1 MNAPKPGDLLD
12 NRYRLV
18 LTLATGGFGQ
28 TYLAED
34 TRRPG
39 NPICV
44 VKHLT
49 PTSND
54 PRYLENATRLFLTEA
69 QTLERLGIIHD
80 QIPRLLAYFEE
91 NREFYLVQD
100 WIDGHTLS
108 DELQSGQH
116 WSETKVCQMFH
127 EVLKILQFIH
137 GFGVIHRDIKPDNLI
152 RRRQDDRLVLVD
164 FGTVKQIRSQIL
176 TPGQINANATI
187 AVGTPG
193 YMPTEQ
199 GRGNPRPNSDIYA
212 LGIIGIQ
219 AVTGLHPTQFQED
232 NDTGEIIWRSW
243 AQISEEL
250 ASIITKMVR
259 YHFKDRY
266 QSATDALQALEP
278 LLTRVLPASP
288 HLGVTRSRQTPVIP
302 QPTQFSSQSSGN
314 PVTEPQPTQFSSQP
328 SGNPV
333 TEPQPTQFS
342 SQPTGNPII
351 VEPQPTQFSSQPTG
365 NPIIVEPQPTQFSS
379 QPTGNPVTE
388 PQPTQFSF
396 QPTGNPVT
404 EPQPTQFSSQP
415 TGNPV
420 TEPQPTQFSSQPTR
434 NPIIVEP
441 QPTQFSSQPSGS
453 PIIESQPAQTFGMS
467 TMQRSEEEDEED
479 SVASFSGLSVP
490 KEDLQLSYT
499 RSLQQAAILGTS
511 SWLLAIFVVSILG
524 TIWLSAIFWLI
535 ILGIFIFKFFIKK
548 YPLFDKYSVFGIA
561 VISSTITFLFLPHH
575 FLLKGLLQAGL
586 PGLLVTL
593 LLAIFAGV
601 LAFIL
606 IILYQ
611 VFEQNQN

>member
-1 MNAPKPGDLLD
+1 MNAPKLGDILD
-12 NRYRLV
+12 NRYRIIR
-18 LTLATGGFGQ
+18 TLATGGFGQ

-39 NPICV
+39 NPMCV

-49 PTSND
+49 PASSD
-54 PRYLENATRLFLTEA
+54 PRFLKNATRLFLTEA
-69 QTLERLGIIHD
+69 QTLERLGIVHD

-91 NREFYLVQD
+91 NQEFYLVQD
-100 WIDGHTLS
+100 WIDGRTLTY
-108 DELQSGQH
+108 ELQPGQR
-116 WSETKVCQMFH
+116 WSEIKVYQMFD

-137 GFGVIHRDIKPDNLI
+137 SFGVIHRDIKPDNLI
-152 RRRQDDRLVLVD
+152 RRRQDDKLVLVD

-199 GRGNPRPNSDIYA
+199 SRGNPRPNSDIYA

-219 AVTGLHPTQFQED
+219 AVTGLNPTQYQED
-232 NDTGEIIWRSW
+232 NETGEIIWRPW
-243 AQISEEL
+243 AQISEDL

-266 QSATDALQALEP
+266 QSATEALQALEP

-288 HLGVTRSRQTPVIP
+288 HLVVTPSGQTPMIPQPTQVSSQPSGNPVVQP
-302 QPTQFSSQSSGN
+302 QPTQFSSPPSGS
-314 PVTEPQPTQFSSQP
+314 PIAEPQPTQFSSPP

-333 TEPQPTQFS
+333 VETQPTQFS
-342 SQPTGNPII
+342 SPPSGNPI
-351 VEPQPTQFSSQPTG
+351 V
-365 NPIIVEPQPTQFSS
+365 
-379 QPTGNPVTE
+379 
-388 PQPTQFSF
+388 
-396 QPTGNPVT
+396 
-404 EPQPTQFSSQP
+404 
-415 TGNPV
+415 
-420 TEPQPTQFSSQPTR
+420 
-434 NPIIVEP
+434 
-441 QPTQFSSQPSGS
+441 
-453 PIIESQPAQTFGMS
+453 ESQPVQTFGTS
-467 TMQRSEEEDEED
+467 TIQRFEEED
-479 SVASFSGLSVP
+479 SVAPFSGLSVP

-499 RSLQQAAILGTS
+499 RSLQQAAILGAG

-524 TIWLSAIFWLI
+524 TVWLSAIFWLI
-535 ILGIFIFKFFIKK
+535 ILGILIFKFLIKN
-548 YPLFDKYSVFGIA
+548 YPSFEKYSVFGIA
-561 VISSTITFLFLPHH
+561 VISSAITFLFLPQN

-593 LLAIFAGV
+593 LLATFAGA

-606 IILYQ
+606 IVLYQ
-611 VFEQNQN
+611 VFEQNKN

>member
-12 NRYRLV
+12 NRYRLIR
-18 LTLATGGFGQ
+18 TLATGGFGQ

-39 NPICV
+39 NPMCV

-49 PTSND
+49 PTSNN

-91 NREFYLVQD
+91 NQEFYLVQD

-108 DELQSGQH
+108 DELQSGQR

-199 GRGNPRPNSDIYA
+199 SRGNPRPNSDIYA

-219 AVTGLHPTQFQED
+219 ALTGLNPIQFQED
-232 NDTGEIIWRSW
+232 DETGEIIWQPW
-243 AQISEEL
+243 AQVSDEF
-250 ASIITKMVR
+250 ASIVNTMVR

-266 QSATDALQALEP
+266 QSATDALQVLEP
-278 LLTRVLPASP
+278 VLAGVIPTSP
-288 HLGVTRSRQTPVIP
+288 QLGVTSFEQTPTVP
-302 QPTQFSSQSSGN
+302 QLKQ
-314 PVTEPQPTQFSSQP
+314 VSSQP
-328 SGNPV
+328 SGNSI
-333 TEPQPTQFS
+333 TIPQSKQVS
-342 SQPTGNPII
+342 SQ
-351 VEPQPTQFSSQPTG
+351 S
-365 NPIIVEPQPTQFSS
+365 
-379 QPTGNPVTE
+379 
-388 PQPTQFSF
+388 
-396 QPTGNPVT
+396 
-404 EPQPTQFSSQP
+404 
-415 TGNPV
+415 
-420 TEPQPTQFSSQPTR
+420 
-434 NPIIVEP
+434 
-441 QPTQFSSQPSGS
+441 SGS
-453 PIIESQPAQTFGMS
+453 PIVDSQLAPDSGKSAVQH
-467 TMQRSEEEDEED
+467 SEKNN
-479 SVASFSGLSVP
+479 SVSPLSKLLVP
-490 KEDLQLSYT
+490 KKDSQFYA
-499 RSLQQAAILGTS
+499 RSLQQAVILGS
-511 SWLLAIFVVSILG
+511 GSWLLAIFVVSIVG
-524 TIWLSAIFWLI
+524 TVWLSAIFWLI
-535 ILGIFIFKFFIKK
+535 ILGIFIFKFFGKH
-548 YPLFDKYSVFGIA
+548 YPSFEKYSVFGIT
-561 VISSTITFLFLPHH
+561 VISSAITFLIVPQS
-575 FLLKGLLQAGL
+575 FLLKGLLRAGL
-586 PGLLVTL
+586 PGLLITL
-593 LLAIFAGV
+593 LLAIFAGAF
-601 LAFIL
+601 AFII

-611 VFEQNQN
+611 LFEENKK